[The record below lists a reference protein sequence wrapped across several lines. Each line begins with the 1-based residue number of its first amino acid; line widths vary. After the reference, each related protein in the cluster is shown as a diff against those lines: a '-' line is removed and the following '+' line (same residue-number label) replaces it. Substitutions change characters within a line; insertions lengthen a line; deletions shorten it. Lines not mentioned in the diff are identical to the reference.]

1 MTPEQVLRELS
12 LGQGG
17 NMKILKWAAVLV
29 LVVFPLAAVSGYLI
43 VLRTDA
49 YQALGEFVKS
59 SSEIRERVGDRPNM
73 RLYFFGYSVRVS
85 GPGGSAE
92 FSASVE
98 GSNGSG
104 QLYAKLVKRD
114 DWQIESVSLDGQQI
128 QAATIKPSFPG
139 SGQSEDFHR
148 R

>member
-1 MTPEQVLRELS
+1 MAPEQVFRELS
-12 LGQGG
+12 LGQGS

-29 LVVFPLAAVSGYLI
+29 LVVFPLAAVSGYFL

-59 SSEIRERVGDRPNM
+59 SSEIRERLGDRPSM
-73 RLYFFGYSVRVS
+73 RLHFFGYSVRVS

-92 FSASVE
+92 FSASLE

-104 QLYAKLVKRD
+104 ELYATLVKKG
-114 DWQIESVSLDGQQI
+114 DWQIESISLDGQKI
-128 QAATIKPSFPG
+128 RTATIEPSFPG
-139 SGQSEDFHR
+139 SGQSEDIHQR
-148 R
+148 

>member
-17 NMKILKWAAVLV
+17 NMKILKWAAVLL
-29 LVVFPLAAVSGYLI
+29 LVVFPLAAVSGYFI

-59 SSEIRERVGDRPNM
+59 SIEIRERVGNRPNM
-73 RLYFFGYSVRVS
+73 RLHFFGYSVRVS

-92 FSASVE
+92 FSASLE

-104 QLYAKLVKRD
+104 ELYAKLVKRG
-114 DWQIESVSLDGQQI
+114 DWQIESVSLNGQQI
-128 QAATIKPSFPG
+128 QAGTIKSSFPS
-139 SGQSEDFHR
+139 SGQSEDLHQR
-148 R
+148 